1 MGFILKQYTRAL
13 ETQGDSG
20 SIFMQMR
27 EKKRKYNCLGWLN
40 TAVFTS
46 HLLFFFTCCQAR
58 DENKEEGSHHC
69 LRAPDVSKGREILVV
84 VGGEQN

>member
-1 MGFILKQYTRAL
+1 
-13 ETQGDSG
+13 
-20 SIFMQMR
+20 MR

-46 HLLFFFTCCQAR
+46 HLLCFFTCCQAR
-58 DENKEEGSHHC
+58 DENKEGSLHS
-69 LRAPDVSKGREILVV
+69 LQAPDVSKGRDILAV